1 MFENTSIHLIQKQ
14 TPHPQHTP
22 AGHSVPH
29 PTRANITQIHLEIHS
44 FLLPTIA
51 ISSAM
56 VRDYVQ
62 DVNIVD
68 YEQIKYHPKVV
79 IASTEF
85 VKLHIGRI
93 YSIGQHK

>member
-14 TPHPQHTP
+14 TPNTP
-22 AGHSVPH
+22 AGHFVPH
-29 PTRANITQIHLEIHS
+29 PTRANITQIHPEIHS
-44 FLLPTIA
+44 FLLHTIA

-79 IASTEF
+79 TEF
-85 VKLHIGRI
+85 VKLHIGLI